1 MRVITVEEHFA
12 TPAFFEGTGHEMA
25 VLARNS
31 DPRAA
36 KMLPLLYDV
45 GAGRVALMD
54 AAGIDMQV
62 MSLTSP
68 GVEQLNAAEAIAH
81 SRETNDQLAEA
92 IEKYPQRLGGFAA
105 VPTAAPDKAAQELE
119 RRVREQKFAGA
130 IVNGHHQGRYLDDQF
145 FWPILECAET
155 LGVPIYLHPT
165 RPPHAVIEASFGGLP
180 PIVTYAFSG
189 PGWGWHVETA
199 VHVIRIILGG
209 VFDRFPKLQ
218 IAIGHLGEGLTGMFQ
233 RLDVMAPAMTGLKRP
248 ITAYLR
254 ENLHYSFSGF
264 NYTATFLNL
273 LLEVG
278 VERIMFSVDHPYQ
291 SMPLA
296 RAFLDQ
302 LPVSAADKERIA
314 HGNAEKLLKIKQMA

>member
-12 TPAFFEGTGHEMA
+12 TPAFFEGTGHEMV

-92 IEKYPQRLGGFAA
+92 IKKYPQRLGGFAA

-130 IVNGHHQGRYLDDQF
+130 MVNGHHQGRYLDDQF
-145 FWPILECAET
+145 FWPILECVET

-314 HGNAEKLLKIKQMA
+314 HGNAEKLLKIKPVA

>member
-36 KMLPLLYDV
+36 KILPLLYDV

-92 IEKYPQRLGGFAA
+92 IKKYPQRLGGFAA

-278 VERIMFSVDHPYQ
+278 VERIVFSVDHPYQ

-302 LPVSAADKERIA
+302 LPVGAADKERIA
-314 HGNAEKLLKIKQMA
+314 HGNAEKLLKIMPVA

>member
-1 MRVITVEEHFA
+1 MRIITVEEHFA
-12 TPAFFEGTGHEMA
+12 TPAFFEGTGHEMV
-25 VLARNS
+25 VLANS

-92 IEKYPQRLGGFAA
+92 IKKYPQRLGGFAA

-302 LPVSAADKERIA
+302 LPVSTADKERIA
-314 HGNAEKLLKIKQMA
+314 HGNAEKLLKIKPVA